1 MAWTSQGPRP
11 GTEGQSE
18 GVTDREIVGA
28 VNAVAPHS
36 SDADVL
42 YIGAVNGGVW
52 KTEDARAA
60 RPNWRSLMPDETSLS
75 IGALCLDRAD
85 ITSQTLVA
93 GTGRFSSMRRV
104 GGALLGVMRSVDDG
118 ANWTIHDNQ
127 GVFRALH
134 IRAVHAHGD
143 VIVLAGNANFQSL
156 ADGVY
161 RSSDGGLS
169 FSHLSDGPLR
179 AGRSLALAASPMDPD
194 VIYAHAG
201 DGLFRSGDGGDTWLA
216 VSIPI
221 MESRLAVAANVR
233 IAPGLGD
240 NVFVAVATG
249 TRARLSDLYHSADAG
264 ATWTALDLPTTTE
277 GNQAVFGIHPGGQ
290 GGIHFSTAADMTD
303 GTVVYIGGDRQP
315 AFNEGSGAGAL
326 RQFPNSINAGT
337 YSGRLFRVDASRP
350 IGQQASPL
358 THVNTASNSAPHADS
373 RCMAIDADGN
383 LIEGD
388 DGGVYRR
395 LDPRSDLGDWQS
407 AIGTLANTEAH
418 SGAWDAN
425 ARMML
430 VGTQDNGTLA
440 QDSESGTRWPTVMG
454 GDGGVV
460 AVSLLQGPAGG
471 SVRYSSFQNLGAA
484 RRTFFDASGQP
495 VGAQRLQLL
504 PVGTSM
510 NLRPQFYTPIQTNRA
525 NSGRIVLCGANAV
538 WESFDRGDTIRVA
551 SPLNVRANGAAAV
564 AYGSDTDPD
573 ILYVGARREIFV
585 RQGPLPSA
593 MTAATPISF
602 TQDVSAV
609 ALDPAQPTTAFATTF
624 DSVHHTDDAGQ
635 TWADI
640 TSDLLPVGGRTIRSV
655 IWCGNVGEGF
665 VVVGTNAGVFASEGP
680 AFANWQPLGTGI
692 PAVPVMQL
700 QYDAADMFLMAATLG
715 RGVWSMPMT
724 VPTPPVVVAVGGAA
738 SGDTVAS
745 G

>member
-28 VNAVAPHS
+28 VNAVAPHA
-36 SDADVL
+36 SDADIL

-52 KTEDARAA
+52 KTEDARALH
-60 RPNWRSLMPDETSLS
+60 PSWRSLMADEASLS

-118 ANWTIHDNQ
+118 ASWNIHDNQ

-134 IRAVHAHGD
+134 IRAIHVHGD
-143 VIVLAGNANFQSL
+143 VIVLAANANRQSA

-161 RSSDGGLS
+161 MSSDRGLT
-169 FSHLSDGPLR
+169 FSHLSNGILR
-179 AGRSLALAASPMDPD
+179 SGQSLALAASPLDPN

-201 DGLFRSGDGGDTWLA
+201 DGIFRSGDGGASWSV
-216 VSIPI
+216 VSTPN
-221 MESRLAVAANVR
+221 MENRLAFAGNVR

-240 NVFVAVATG
+240 NVFVAIASG
-249 TRARLSDLYHSADAG
+249 SRARLSDLYYSDDAG
-264 ATWTALDLPTTTE
+264 ATWSGLDLPTTTE
-277 GNQAVFGIHPGGQ
+277 GLGAVFGVHPGGQ
-290 GGIHFSTAADMTD
+290 GSIHFSMAADLTA
-303 GTVVYIGGDRQP
+303 GEVVYIGGDRQP
-315 AFNEGSGAGAL
+315 AFNEGPGAGAL

-337 YSGRLFRVDASRP
+337 YSGRLFRIDASQP
-350 IGQQASPL
+350 LGQQASPL
-358 THVNTASNSAPHADS
+358 THANTGSNSAPHADS
-373 RCMAIDADGN
+373 RCMAIDADGS

-395 LDPRSDLGDWQS
+395 SDPRSDAGDWQS

-418 SGAWDAN
+418 SGAWDAS
-425 ARMML
+425 ARVML
-430 VGTQDNGTLA
+430 IGTQDNGTLA
-440 QDSESGTRWPTVMG
+440 QDSANGVRWPTVMG

-460 AVSLLQGPAGG
+460 AVSLLPGPAGG

-484 RRTFFDASGQP
+484 HRFFFNDTGQFI
-495 VGAQRLQLL
+495 GAQRLQLF
-504 PVGTSM
+504 PIGTSM
-510 NLRPQFYTPIQTNRA
+510 QLRPQFYTPIQTNPA
-525 NSGRIVLCGANAV
+525 DSNRIVLCGANAV
-538 WESFDRGDTIRVA
+538 WESFDQGDTIRMT

-564 AYGSDTDPD
+564 AYGSATDPD

-602 TQDVSAV
+602 TEEVSAV

-624 DSVHHTDDAGQ
+624 DSVHRTDDAGQ

-640 TSDLLPVGGRTIRSV
+640 TSDLMAVGGRTIRSAV
-655 IWCGNVGEGF
+655 WCGNVGNGL

-680 AFANWQPLGTGI
+680 TFANWQHLGAGI

-700 QYDAADMFLMAATLG
+700 QYDATNRFLIAATLG

-724 VPTPPVVVAVGGAA
+724 APTPPVVVAAGGAA